1 MPSLAARKLTT
12 ALTTAALLLAA
23 PAAAMA
29 QGAGDDQYVDPLGNS
44 PSDQGSGDTNSGGNS
59 GSGNSGNSGNS
70 GSGTSTPATPSQSQD
85 PAQTQT
91 TTPTPAPQ
99 GGPEL
104 PRTGYPAWLAALAG
118 GVLLASGATLRV
130 SLGLRR

>member
-1 MPSLAARKLTT
+1 MLRPITPT
-12 ALTTAALLLAA
+12 ALVILLLALA
-23 PAAAMA
+23 FPTVGLA
-29 QGAGDDQYVDPLGNS
+29 QGAGDQQYSDPYSGSDDGGGGGGGNS
-44 PSDQGSGDTNSGGNS
+44 GSDGSGNS
-59 GSGNSGNSGNS
+59 GSGNSG
-70 GSGTSTPATPSQSQD
+70 SGTSAPATPSQSQD

-91 TTPTPAPQ
+91 TTPTPQPQ
-99 GGPEL
+99 SGQEL